1 MSKEAVLTKSK
12 TQLGYPPRYNV
23 VIFNDD
29 FTPMEFVIKLLIEV
43 FNKNINTAKDVTMQI
58 HSNDTAVAGSYNFE
72 IVEQKCAE
80 AISIARANG
89 HPLQLKT
96 FPIE

>member
-1 MSKEAVLTKSK
+1 MSKEAVKTKTKS
-12 TQLGYPPRYNV
+12 QLGYPPRYNV

-43 FNKNINTAKDVTMQI
+43 FNKNINTAKEVTMQI
-58 HSNDTAVAGSYNFE
+58 HENDTAIAGCYNFE
-72 IVEQKCAE
+72 IAEQKCAE
-80 AISIARANG
+80 ATSIARASG